1 MKPNLSALLIALT
14 IALGG
19 VSLIGCSSNNQSPGD
34 QGSTAGG
41 NGAFGESPARP
52 GSHAG
57 DQYNQQGVTPTT
69 QPSGS

>member
-1 MKPNLSALLIALT
+1 MKPNLSALLIALS
-14 IALGG
+14 ISLGG
-19 VSLIGCSSNNQSPGD
+19 ISLIGCSNNQPPED